1 MKKIA
6 VAVSAA
12 LIAGS
17 ALAADVTVF
26 GVVDTGLVYNNTDI
40 EGRAQTDTFSMDSG
54 VAYGSRFGFKGTE
67 DLGNGY
73 SVSFH
78 LENGFS
84 SDDGRLGQGNR
95 LFGREARLSLNTP
108 FGTVS
113 AGRMGTLTSGMGT
126 YDIFQ
131 LNGDTFD
138 GGFTSDTIG
147 ANVWFARDR
156 YDNMLTF
163 VTPKFA
169 GFTGYAQ
176 YSNGTDGAD
185 DAQTARENNRYAAL
199 GVTYENGPLT
209 AVVAA
214 DTIIR
219 EHVTQG
225 YIDDA
230 QAISFGFN
238 YDLEVAKIFFGAQY
252 GKHED
257 NFAGGI
263 SDKVD
268 GLVAKYSEV
277 NGLNGYNLHVGASF
291 PLACGTLNVGANY
304 SNAEG
309 DVDTATAQI
318 EAEQWGLA
326 ATHTYPLS
334 KRTSIYTGV
343 GFRKVTVDY
352 SSTNTEKVKAFE
364 AALGLTHKF

>member
-40 EGRAQTDTFSMDSG
+40 EGRAQTDTFSMDFG

-238 YDLEVAKIFFGAQY
+238 YDLEVAKVFFGAQY

-268 GLVAKYSEV
+268 GLVAKYSDKRPQWLQPARRCLLPARLRHAQCWRKLTAMLKV
-277 NGLNGYNLHVGASF
+277 TFILPLLRSKLTVGSGCYSHLSAQQAHR
-291 PLACGTLNVGANY
+291 PL
-304 SNAEG
+304 
-309 DVDTATAQI
+309 
-318 EAEQWGLA
+318 
-326 ATHTYPLS
+326 
-334 KRTSIYTGV
+334 YTGV
-343 GFRKVTVDY
+343 GFRKVTV
-352 SSTNTEKVKAFE
+352 
-364 AALGLTHKF
+364 